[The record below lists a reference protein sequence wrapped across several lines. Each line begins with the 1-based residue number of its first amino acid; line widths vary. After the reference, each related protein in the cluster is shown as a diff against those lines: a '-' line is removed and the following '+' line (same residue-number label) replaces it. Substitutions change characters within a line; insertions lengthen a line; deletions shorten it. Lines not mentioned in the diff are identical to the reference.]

1 MERIVLGY
9 TGGLTTT
16 VAIAWMREHYRAE
29 IIAVVIDIGQG
40 SQLTEVRA
48 RALAS
53 GAIRAHVLDVREEF
67 ARRFV
72 VPSLRA
78 EAVGQDGF
86 PMAEA
91 LGGPLIAER
100 LVQMASLEGATAI
113 AHGCNGPRKRLR
125 CLEIALADLDSGI
138 EIRPIARRFDMSES
152 EQLAF
157 AAARRLPLPIAAD
170 RPFVVRSNLWGR
182 SVEWIE
188 TSDHGITAPL
198 EAYTLTRSPV
208 DCPDEPASID
218 ISFERG
224 IPSAINGVAMP
235 LVELTSSLTM
245 LAGSHGVGRTSAV
258 MPAASR
264 RSRLCRIAEAP
275 AAVLLH
281 RAHSELQKRVSPAP
295 VERVG
300 RAVSREYARV
310 ISSGRWFSPLRE
322 ALDAYVDQ
330 VQQRVTGVVRLTLL
344 KGEFGVAASDA
355 FDDRAAARG
364 SAHGEL
370 PAGQ

>member
-1 MERIVLGY
+1 
-9 TGGLTTT
+9 
-16 VAIAWMREHYRAE
+16 MRERYRAE
-29 IIAVVIDIGQG
+29 VIAVLVDIGQG
-40 SQLTEVRA
+40 GQLTEVRD

-78 EAVGQDGF
+78 DALGQDGF

-100 LVQMASLEGATAI
+100 LVQIASLEGATAL
-113 AHGCNGPRKRLR
+113 AHGCNGSRERLR
-125 CLEIALADLDSGI
+125 CLETALADLDPGI
-138 EIRPIARRFDMSES
+138 EIRPIARRFDMSDS

-157 AAARRLPLPIAAD
+157 AVARRLPLPID
-170 RPFVVRSNLWGR
+170 VERPFAVRSNLWGR
-182 SVEWIE
+182 SVEWLE
-188 TSDHGITAPL
+188 TSDCGVVAPR
-198 EAYTLTRSPV
+198 EAYTLTRSPS

-224 IPSAINGVAMP
+224 VPSAINGVAMP
-235 LVELTSSLTM
+235 VVELTSSLTA

-258 MPAASR
+258 IPAASR

-281 RAHSELQKRVSPAP
+281 RAHSELQQRVSTAP
-295 VERVG
+295 LERFG
-300 RAVSREYARV
+300 RAVSREYAGV
-310 ISSGRWFSPLRE
+310 VSGGRWFSPLRE

-330 VQQRVTGVVRLTLL
+330 VQQRVTGVVRLKLL
-344 KGEFGVAASDA
+344 KGEFGVAPSAASD
-355 FDDRAAARG
+355 DRTAARG
-364 SAHGEL
+364 PMYGEL